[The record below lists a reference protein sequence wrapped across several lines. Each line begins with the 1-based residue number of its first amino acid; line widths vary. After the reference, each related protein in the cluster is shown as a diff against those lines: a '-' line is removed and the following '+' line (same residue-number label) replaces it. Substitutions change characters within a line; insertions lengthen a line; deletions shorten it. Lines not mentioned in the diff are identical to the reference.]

1 MKKASAN
8 DLMNVMQYYVAVTTL
23 SSSTLRNQG
32 ASGVIR
38 SARQFLAALD
48 LTAFSAAERALF
60 EGRLDQC
67 TANLV
72 EALPEGARHWG
83 SARKALNLFLREA
96 LYNRYLCQA
105 FHLDALEPWLEVPLD
120 SVVAQGL
127 KALSPRGSLPQ
138 WTGLKGLTKDRSD
151 PFQLRAQQIADDWG
165 VARVHLDA
173 YLWPQ
178 YR

>member
-1 MKKASAN
+1 LRDASTS
-8 DLMNVMQYYVAVTTL
+8 DFIGVMQHYVAEITL

-48 LTAFSAAERALF
+48 LTTFSAAERALF

-120 SVVAQGL
+120 SVVAHGL